1 MEYDSTKT
9 LSTEMLHDVGKIID
23 KAGKILS

>member
-9 LSTEMLHDVGKIID
+9 LNTKMLHDVGKIID
-23 KAGKILS
+23 KTGKILS